1 MVGPRRLGKTW
12 VFSINRRAKV
22 LHNDYHR
29 VRDMQ
34 TAQGISESD
43 KFYKKTTIQNQS
55 SYTII
60 HVYDALEKATK
71 HQQ

>member
-22 LHNDYHR
+22 LHNDHHR

-43 KFYKKTTIQNQS
+43 KFYKKITIQNQS

-60 HVYDALEKATK
+60 HHHTCLRRT
-71 HQQ
+71 